1 MKRLCSVVLAVCLC
15 GAGTRGETGPARAAS
30 AATENGRDAML
41 AALPPIAFVR
51 RKAGYGMRGTNAT
64 MFAHRTGV
72 GATIEVFD
80 PRQPAQPPRVIFATE
95 GGFVWDLDLSWD
107 GKRILFTHKAAVD
120 SPFHLWEIG
129 VDGKG
134 LRQITD
140 GPYHDFNGVYYPD
153 GRIVFCSSR
162 VESYSLCQNFLAS
175 ALYTCHVDGTDIR
188 RFDFTTLCTM
198 KPAVLD
204 DGSVL
209 CTRWEYQDKNIFMWQ
224 GLWTLLPDGR
234 QLQLYYGN
242 TITVP
247 NSRYGGKPVPGTD
260 DVLLTMAA
268 HHHPPVGDVAVLTR
282 RAGIENPAAMRKV
295 TFETPYRIATG
306 AHWQQ
311 ANWGPGDIFYPGA
324 VTDPWP
330 LEDNL
335 FLASFGNADDQARV
349 FRLCVCRYDGTRYPL
364 REVGENVFSAMPLRA
379 RPLPATVIR
388 AEAPQEAGEGVFYV
402 QDVYRGLA
410 DQGVTRGQVK
420 ALRVM
425 RQIPKKWN
433 TEGPR
438 FHDHYPIVGYGSYY
452 VKENLGEVPVDEN
465 GAAYFRVPSNCEL
478 YFIALDKDGKEVQ
491 RMGSVTQITTGE
503 RVSCAGCH
511 EPRMSAPPAAVKNDA
526 RAGSPPN
533 ALTPPPWGG
542 GPVDYV
548 RHVQPVFDRY
558 CVRCH
563 SGTSPAG
570 RADLSG
576 DKTRFFNMSYDTL
589 IDRRMV
595 VYYYINPG
603 PTGVFP
609 ALKTGSMVSRL
620 TQFIEDKHHGVEMDA
635 ESRRRIYAWIDA
647 NVQYY
652 STYDMSR
659 TYTMGGRDTWS
670 FVPDNKRV
678 PPQPEPWV
686 VELEGAFKA
695 QCASC
700 HDSLYE
706 DAQGR
711 KKMWVNLTRPENS
724 RLLNAHLAKSA
735 GGLALEGTRKGVR
748 SPVIGSTQDEVYR
761 AMLTAI
767 RKGKESLEKRPR
779 MDMPGG
785 VAIPQVR
792 DFGKTF

>member
-1 MKRLCSVVLAVCLC
+1 MLAVLAVCLC
-15 GAGTRGETGPARAAS
+15 GAGTRGETGSARLAS
-30 AATENGRDAML
+30 AAPGIDRDAVL

-51 RKAGYGMRGTNAT
+51 RKAGYGLRGTNAT
-64 MFAHRTGV
+64 MFAHRTKKGSS
-72 GATIEVFD
+72 IEIFD
-80 PRQPAQPPRVIFATE
+80 PRRPGQPPRVIFTTE
-95 GGFVWDLDLSWD
+95 EGFVWDLDLSWD
-107 GKRILFTHKAAVD
+107 GKRILFTHKTAQDA
-120 SPFHLWEIG
+120 PFHLWEIG
-129 VDGKG
+129 VDGQG
-134 LRQITD
+134 LRQLTD

-175 ALYTCHVDGTDIR
+175 ALYTCHADGTDIR

-247 NSRYGGKPVPGTD
+247 NSRYGGKPVPGTG

-268 HHHPPVGDVAVLTR
+268 HHHPPVGDIAVLNR

-306 AHWQQ
+306 EHWQH
-311 ANWGPGDIFYPGA
+311 ANWGPGDIFYPEA

-330 LEDNL
+330 LADNL
-335 FLASFGNADDQARV
+335 FLASFGKADDQARG

-364 REVGENVFSAMPLRA
+364 REAGENVFSAMPLRVKPMPTA
-379 RPLPATVIR
+379 IIR

-410 DQGVTRGQVK
+410 EQGVTRGQVK

-452 VKENLGEVPVDEN
+452 IKESLGEVPVDEN
-465 GAAYFRVPSNCEL
+465 GAAYFRAPSNCEL

-491 RMGSVTQITTGE
+491 RMGSVTQVTTGE

-511 EPRMSAPPAAVKNDA
+511 EPRMSAPPASAKSDA
-526 RAGSPPN
+526 RPGLPPSVI
-533 ALTPPPWGG
+533 APPPWGA

-563 SGTSPAG
+563 SGTAPAG
-570 RADLSG
+570 GADLSG

-620 TQFIEDKHHGVEMDA
+620 AQFIEEKHHGVEMDD
-635 ESRRRIYAWIDA
+635 ESRRRIYAWVDA

-659 TYTMGGRDTWS
+659 TYTMGGRDTWH

-678 PPQPEPWV
+678 PPQPEPWL
-686 VELEGAFKA
+686 VELENVYNA
-695 QCASC
+695 QCVSC
-700 HDSLYE
+700 HDSLSG

-711 KKMWVNLTRPENS
+711 KKGWVNLTRPENS
-724 RLLNAHLAKSA
+724 RLLNAHLVKEA
-735 GGLALEGTRKGVR
+735 GGLGLAGSKKGVR
-748 SPVIGSTQDEVYR
+748 SPVIGSTREEIYR

-767 RKGKESLEKRPR
+767 RKGKESLDKRPR